1 MLVFE
6 NYCIFVFIDYFKLDY
21 LNFPEFFCDIKVCLL
36 SISLMFPQKDKFL
49 SKQGFVLIFFFTS
62 REQKSLFWFK

>member
-1 MLVFE
+1 ME
-6 NYCIFVFIDYFKLDY
+6 Y
-21 LNFPEFFCDIKVCLL
+21 LTFPKFFSDVKVCLL